1 MSKVEITKEKSDS
14 FVYIKSLKHHQYSRK
29 HFKNGKAKK
38 EKKPFATNMAE
49 KGSISLVYKELLQ
62 INLEKMITSM
72 NNLIETISK

>member
-1 MSKVEITKEKSDS
+1 MSKAEITKEKSDS

-29 HFKNGKAKK
+29 HFNNGRAKE
-38 EKKPFATNMAE
+38 EKTFATNMAE
-49 KGSISLVYKELLQ
+49 KGSICLVYKELLQ